1 MNGENA
7 HAFVRDYADD
17 ISRVSVIFCGENA
30 VAGKRAYANG
40 KEVGKDYEIQ
50 PLDNIEIHDARTLGA
65 FLMQYGGDTQT
76 ATVYVNGEEKPES
89 YVLCDGDIL
98 GFDKGSSFEAV
109 QAAVAAESAS
119 GVQTAEDIQTAEQG
133 NFVSVIFNGVP
144 TDLPEKESKTPY
156 MLIDLFER
164 ADIDIENPTRRLV
177 LTVNGKSAK
186 FTDKIQS
193 GDIVVIKQED

>member
-1 MNGENA
+1 
-7 HAFVRDYADD
+7 
-17 ISRVSVIFCGENA
+17 
-30 VAGKRAYANG
+30 
-40 KEVGKDYEIQ
+40 
-50 PLDNIEIHDARTLGA
+50 
-65 FLMQYGGDTQT
+65 MQYGGDTQT
-76 ATVYVNGEEKPES
+76 AAVYVNGEEKPES

-98 GFDKGSSFEAV
+98 GFDKGSS
-109 QAAVAAESAS
+109 AAVAAESAS
-119 GVQTAEDIQTAEQG
+119 GAQTAEDIQTTEQG

-164 ADIDIENPTRRLV
+164 ANIDIENPTRRIV

>member
-1 MNGENA
+1 MIRA
-7 HAFVRDYADD
+7 RLL
-17 ISRVSVIFCGENA
+17 
-30 VAGKRAYANG
+30 KRY
-40 KEVGKDYEIQ
+40 
-50 PLDNIEIHDARTLGA
+50 
-65 FLMQYGGDTQT
+65 
-76 ATVYVNGEEKPES
+76 KP
-89 YVLCDGDIL
+89 
-98 GFDKGSSFEAV
+98 
-109 QAAVAAESAS
+109 VAAESAS
-119 GVQTAEDIQTAEQG
+119 GVQTAENIQTAEQG

-164 ADIDIENPTRRLV
+164 ANIDIENPTRRIV

>member
-1 MNGENA
+1 
-7 HAFVRDYADD
+7 
-17 ISRVSVIFCGENA
+17 
-30 VAGKRAYANG
+30 
-40 KEVGKDYEIQ
+40 
-50 PLDNIEIHDARTLGA
+50 
-65 FLMQYGGDTQT
+65 MQYGGDTQT

-98 GFDKGSSFEAV
+98 GFDKGSSSEAV

-119 GVQTAEDIQTAEQG
+119 GAQTAEDIQTAEQG

-156 MLIDLFER
+156 MLLDLFER
-164 ADIDIENPTRRLV
+164 ANIDIENPTRRLV
-177 LTVNGKSAK
+177 LSVNGKSAK